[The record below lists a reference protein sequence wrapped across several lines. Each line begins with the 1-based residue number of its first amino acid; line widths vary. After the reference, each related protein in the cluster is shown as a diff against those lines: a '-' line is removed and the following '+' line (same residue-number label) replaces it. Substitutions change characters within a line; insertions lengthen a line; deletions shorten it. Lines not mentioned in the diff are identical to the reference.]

1 MNAAKPATLQ
11 INCQDISANVGF
23 PAARIEL
30 SLNDQPAQHG
40 VLYCRQP
47 QIIATALKTAVEQA
61 QLRTKHSNKHPAA
74 GQEVQL
80 AVPLWAML
88 KRTEESHYNVLSA
101 IEDLRMKHHDDISL
115 YVAKVSFI
123 KTERRVID
131 SWVSNDPTNVRRSE
145 EQELLYK
152 LERSMRLHDEFVEL
166 LVSAAKQMTADAW
179 PEYLCNALA
188 MLGQV
193 EADELVAQSLN

>member
-1 MNAAKPATLQ
+1 
-11 INCQDISANVGF
+11 
-23 PAARIEL
+23 
-30 SLNDQPAQHG
+30 
-40 VLYCRQP
+40 
-47 QIIATALKTAVEQA
+47 
-61 QLRTKHSNKHPAA
+61 
-74 GQEVQL
+74 
-80 AVPLWAML
+80 ML
-88 KRTEESHYNVLSA
+88 KRTEESHYDVLSA
-101 IEDLRMKHHDDISL
+101 IEDLRIKHHDNVSL

-166 LVSAAKQMTADAW
+166 LVSAAKQMSADAW

-193 EADELVAQSLN
+193 EADELVAQGLN

>member
-11 INCQDISANVGF
+11 INCQDISATVGF
-23 PAARIEL
+23 PAARIDL
-30 SLNDQPAQHG
+30 SLNDQPAKYG
-40 VLYCRQP
+40 MLYCRQP
-47 QIIATALKTAVEQA
+47 QVMATAIKTAVEQA
-61 QLRTKHSNKHPAA
+61 QMRVRHAA
-74 GQEVQL
+74 RRVDSGQELTL
-80 AVPLWAML
+80 AVPLWAIL
-88 KRTEESHYNVLSA
+88 KRVEESHYDVLSA
-101 IEDLRMKHHDDISL
+101 IEDLRMKHHDNVSL

-166 LVSAAKQMTADAW
+166 LVSAAKQMSADAW